1 MPKKGKNDE
10 IYTPKRV
17 VKYILD
23 AAEYVSSSVILNK
36 HVMDNSCG
44 NGQILVEVVDRYAQ
58 AYLDIHG
65 NYDGLD
71 NDIYKYVHGIEIK
84 NDACE
89 ECRRRIAET
98 VSRRGVGIDPDRI
111 DIVCTN
117 AFYDVIRTQYAS
129 AMDYVFGNPP
139 YIRYRALSAEEKEMM
154 GKIPMCGK
162 GLADAYIAFFNLGI
176 EMMKPDTGILSY
188 ITPSSWINSI
198 SGVLFRQYIRNHDIL
213 KSVFDLEHE
222 QVFEGV
228 MTYSMITVLEGRSRS
243 VFDYYRFNKDSGE
256 FDYIDRLRY
265 NDAFI
270 GNKLYLGTMN
280 DLDFVRKVLTNI
292 NSGKCYTKNGI
303 VTLSDK
309 IFIDNLPDDIMF
321 NIIKVV
327 KASNGKDGRCMF
339 PYYRLVNASTDKNGD
354 SAPLDYDLTD
364 VSYEESKNYT
374 LMPLDEIKVRNP
386 KLYDYIM
393 ENEAGLRA
401 RTYQPYGKD
410 NWYGIGRSQGMKDI
424 DTLKYAVPNLVK
436 DENDVRFFKAD
447 SGVGVYGGMYAVAPA
462 DVINRKLVDEKENF
476 FKFIRCLKHYKSG
489 GYYTF
494 TSVELE
500 KYLNYEE

>member
-1 MPKKGKNDE
+1 MPRKGKNDK
-10 IYTPKRV
+10 IYTPDRV

-23 AAEYVSSSVILNK
+23 AAEYNSSSIILNK

-44 NGQILVEVVDRYAQ
+44 NGQILVEVVERYAK

-65 NYDGLD
+65 SYEGLD
-71 NDIYKYVHGIEIK
+71 SDICKYIHGIELK
-84 NDACE
+84 KDACE
-89 ECRRRIAET
+89 ECKRRISE
-98 VSRRGVGIDPDRI
+98 VLSRHGVCIDPDKI
-111 DIVCTN
+111 DIVWAD
-117 AFYDVIRTQYAS
+117 AFGNTVRARYANT
-129 AMDYVFGNPP
+129 MDYVFGNPP
-139 YIRYRALSAEEKEMM
+139 YIRYRALSADEKEMM
-154 GKIPMCGK
+154 TKIPMCGK

-176 EMMKPDTGILSY
+176 EMLKSDSGILSY
-188 ITPSSWINSI
+188 ITPSSWINST
-198 SGVLFRQYIRNHDIL
+198 SGVLFRQYVRNHDML
-213 KSVFDLEHE
+213 KSVFDFEHE
-222 QVFEGV
+222 QVFDGV
-228 MTYSMITVLEGRSRS
+228 TTYSMITVLEGRSRS
-243 VFDYYRFNKDSGE
+243 VFDYYRYNKESGE

-270 GNKLYLGTMN
+270 GNKLYLGTMD

-292 NSGKCYTKNGI
+292 NSGKCYVKNGI

-309 IFIDNLPDDIMF
+309 IFIDNLPEDIVF
-321 NIIKVV
+321 DTIKVV

-339 PYYRLVNASTDKNGD
+339 PYYGLVDESYRKSDK
-354 SAPLDYDLTD
+354 
-364 VSYEESKNYT
+364 YT
-374 LMPLDEIKVRNP
+374 LLPLDEIKARNP
-386 KLYDYIM
+386 RLYDYIM

-424 DTLKYAVPNLVK
+424 DIVKYAVPNLIK
-436 DENDVRFFKAD
+436 DENDVRFFTAD

-462 DVINRKLVDEKENF
+462 DIINSKLVDGKENF

-494 TSVELE
+494 SSVELE